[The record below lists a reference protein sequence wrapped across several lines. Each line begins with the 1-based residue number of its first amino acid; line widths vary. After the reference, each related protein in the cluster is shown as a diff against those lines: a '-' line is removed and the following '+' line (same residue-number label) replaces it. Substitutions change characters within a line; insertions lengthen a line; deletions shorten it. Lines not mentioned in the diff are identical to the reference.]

1 MPNSLVF
8 LGIEFLL
15 TKREVVV
22 FLSEDGLITF
32 YQSISTVTLRCQ

>member
-22 FLSEDGLITF
+22 FLSEDELITF